1 MLSKS
6 NYRIGTRKDDD
17 SGTLYI
23 FGPNKFRASTF
34 TKDHGRAKAQLA
46 SIIGAGAKHFKI
58 KTVEDCLDLHREKI
72 VKRGN
77 CGRDHDYSTGKLRD
91 YFGSIQPKDITPQL
105 IAGFVKL
112 YELEGSK
119 LNTANKRLKTLKAAI
134 NYAHQISDKTLQLP
148 HCNLTLSDV
157 RDEVRERVLT
167 EQEISKIYAVLE
179 EKRYYSVSGKDTGK
193 KIDYTNPNTAT
204 AHPPQ
209 PWPFWFKFAVKTA
222 IATSARKGAILDL
235 TWDRIK
241 GGIIDLEN
249 PDLKGKRKGRAK
261 VKASEKFLAL
271 IEEARENAKGKYVIA
286 DWNGSRIGVKRLGN
300 YMIALR
306 AQAGL
311 GDDVTFHTFRHTTA
325 THMVNDA
332 VDIMEVSKRL
342 GHKSVAVTERVYNH
356 HKPEFQKK
364 SANSID
370 SLL

>member
-1 MLSKS
+1 MLTNSK
-6 NYRIGTRKDDD
+6 YRIGTRKDDD
-17 SGTLYI
+17 SKTLYI

-34 TKDHGRAKAQLA
+34 TADYGRAKAQLA
-46 SIIGAGAKHFKI
+46 SILEAGTKHIKI
-58 KTVEDCLDLHREKI
+58 KTVEDCLDLHKEKI

-77 CGRDHDYSTGKLRD
+77 CGKDHDYSTRKLRE
-91 YFGSIQPKDITPQL
+91 YFGNIQPKDITPQL

-112 YELEGSK
+112 YELDGSK
-119 LNTANKRLKTLKAAI
+119 RNTANKRLKTLKAAI
-134 NYAHQISDKTLQLP
+134 NHAHELSDTTLQLP
-148 HCNLTLSDV
+148 LCNLTLSDV

-167 EQEISKIYAVLE
+167 EQEILKIYAVLD
-179 EKRYYSVSGKDTGK
+179 EKRYYSVSGKDAGK
-193 KIDYTNPNTAT
+193 KIDYTNPNTAS

-209 PWPFWFKFAVKTA
+209 PWPFWFKFSVKTA

-241 GGIIDLEN
+241 GEIIDLEN
-249 PDLKGKRKGRAK
+249 PNLKGKRKGRAK

-271 IEEARENAKGKYVIA
+271 IEEARENAKGEYVIA
-286 DWNGSRIGVKRLGN
+286 DWDGSRIGTKRLGN

-325 THMVNDA
+325 THMVSDS